1 MRSERAEEAVMM
13 ASIKTQSAG
22 VEGRGEPSGRKARR
36 VAFERSK
43 RPDQRTPDWAAS
55 WRREAMTAGWGEE
68 DMWVRPLRAGLG
80 RRDGKRCGRW
90 CRSEG

>member
-22 VEGRGEPSGRKARR
+22 VEGREEPSGRKVWR
-36 VAFERSK
+36 VAFERSR

-68 DMWVRPLRAGLG
+68 DMGVRPMRAGPGRLEGKASG
-80 RRDGKRCGRW
+80 RRRRF
-90 CRSEG
+90 EG